1 MGGRGRGG
9 GLCPCQP
16 SNPQSE
22 NRLKIKNY
30 TINNRQKNQIK
41 KNTHRA
47 RKICWRSV
55 KNVDAEAAVWLY
67 VISIGD
73 GALLKMTPLF
83 NSLIN
88 KYPARVNNDQASKI
102 LGFNP
107 DEIRI
112 LVTYGHL
119 KPIAKPKQNSHKY
132 FTLVDLC
139 EKAIDPEWIT
149 KSTGTVYKHWNTKN
163 SNKLK
168 PCDSE

>member
-1 MGGRGRGG
+1 M
-9 GLCPCQP
+9 
-16 SNPQSE
+16 
-22 NRLKIKNY
+22 
-30 TINNRQKNQIK
+30 
-41 KNTHRA
+41 
-47 RKICWRSV
+47 
-55 KNVDAEAAVWLY
+55 KNVDAEAAVCLH
-67 VISIGD
+67 VSSINND
-73 GALLKMTPLF
+73 ATKNMNYLF

-112 LVTYGHL
+112 LITYGHL